1 MDSWHAGR
9 TVQRSMVPL
18 VLVVDDSADA
28 RSVYAE
34 YLEFAGFRVII
45 AEDGEQ
51 AITAA
56 NEEWPAVII
65 MDLAMPKVDGWE
77 AIRRLRADP
86 MTAEIPIVALS
97 AFAFGDAQLRARDLG
112 ADLCLT
118 KPCLPSQ
125 VARVC
130 RAMMS
135 TSARVS
141 TH

>member
-1 MDSWHAGR
+1 
-9 TVQRSMVPL
+9 MVPL
-18 VLVVDDSADA
+18 VLVVDDCADA
-28 RSVYAE
+28 RTVYAE
-34 YLEFAGFRVII
+34 YLEFAGFRVIT

-51 AITAA
+51 AITVAT
-56 NEEWPAVII
+56 EEWPAVII

-130 RAMMS
+130 RAMMT
-135 TSARVS
+135 TSARIP